1 MRELINR
8 YGTAAKTVE
17 GVEGTEMLRVAPYAA
32 NCSLLVA
39 SRYTTGERRHVNTF
53 VTTPEAVMALY
64 GADGW
69 VSPVPQASAAAPV
82 ALAAA

>member
-17 GVEGTEMLRVAPYAA
+17 GVEGTELLRVAPYAA
-32 NCSLLVA
+32 NSTLVVA

-53 VTTPEAVMALY
+53 VTTPEAVAALY
-64 GADGW
+64 GPDGW
-69 VSPVPQASAAAPV
+69 VSPVPDSAIAT
-82 ALAAA
+82 LAAAA